1 MLDLREA
8 ARQFV
13 GFGHPREA
21 LKLSATTWLTISNAE
36 LLRNFLAA
44 WPKFRT
50 VERAKTFGAI
60 ASARTEAIEA
70 VFAARKSKESN
81 R

>member
-1 MLDLREA
+1 MPDLREA

-21 LKLSATTWLTISNAE
+21 LKLSATVWLTISNSE
-36 LLRNFLAA
+36 LLGRFVAA
-44 WPKFRT
+44 WPKFRS
-50 VERAKTFGAI
+50 VERAKAFRAI

-70 VFAARKSKESN
+70 VFAARKSKESK